1 MVFLNPAILF
11 GLLAASIPILIHL
24 LNLRKLKK
32 IEFSTLQFL
41 KELQKNKIR
50 RIKIKQWL
58 LLALRVMI
66 ILFLVMAFARPTL
79 EGVALGGTTSAAKTT
94 AVFILDDTFSMSVI
108 DGRGSYFNQ
117 AKEIM
122 IDLLKN
128 FQEGDEIAVINIS
141 GNNPEEIKPTT
152 NLSELL
158 NSIQEISISNVS
170 GSIHNSL
177 IKTARI
183 ISESKNF
190 NKEIYILSDF
200 QQGRISDESAISDL
214 GELLD
219 QSVKLYT
226 VHISGGDVFNAAIT
240 NIKAISQIFEMNKPI
255 SFEVTVTNFALTPV
269 SNIVVSLF
277 MGDERKVQQSVDI
290 SAGQSHVL
298 SMETIADK
306 TGFIEIYAEI
316 EDDAILHDNRRYT
329 NIFIPDQIPVLILSD
344 NEADAA
350 FLNLALTAADNDKTL
365 NITKR
370 NLSQIATV
378 DLNRFKTIFVIGS
391 GSDKKQERLN
401 SFVNNGGGLVLMPGS
416 GTTPDGYQ
424 ALTSAL
430 NLPHPSAS
438 VGRINDASNIF
449 SFDNIEFG
457 HPLFSELFVKKE
469 KRNVESPDIY
479 HYFRIS
485 TAGIGRNIITM
496 NDGSSFLGE
505 YLNGSGKILLFN
517 LAPVLGWSNFP
528 LKSIFA
534 PLLHKSVFY
543 LSAADRGADDHI
555 AGSRIN
561 INVRGNVSPQLRIE
575 KPEDS
580 EEIINRTVDI
590 SSFIDYGNTN
600 QVGNYKVF
608 AGDELIEMFA
618 VNTDPL
624 ESTVSY
630 VTQNEFEEYLDKINF
645 KGKHIAI
652 DRDMNPAEVILQAR
666 FGSELWKYFLV
677 VALLLALIEMFIARN
692 AKKELAEVN

>member
-41 KELQKNKIR
+41 KELQKQKIR

-66 ILFLVMAFARPTL
+66 ILFLVTAFARPTL

-94 AVFILDDTFSMSVI
+94 AVFIFDDTFSMSVI
-108 DGRGSYFNQ
+108 DARGSYFNQ

-122 IDLLKN
+122 LDLLKN

-141 GNNPEEIKPTT
+141 GNNPEELKPTT
-152 NLSELL
+152 NLSEII

-177 IKTARI
+177 IKAARI

-190 NKEIYILSDF
+190 NKEIYILTDF
-200 QQGRISDESAISDL
+200 QQGRITDESAASDL

-219 QSVKLYT
+219 QNIKLYT
-226 VHISGGDVFNAAIT
+226 VQVSGGDVFNAAIT
-240 NIKAISQIFEMNKPI
+240 NIKVRSQIFEKNKPI
-255 SFEVTVTNFALTPV
+255 SFEVTVTNFAATPALNV
-269 SNIVVSLF
+269 VVSLF
-277 MGDERKVQQSVDI
+277 MDDERKVQQSVDI
-290 SAGQSHVL
+290 GAGQSQVL
-298 SMETIADK
+298 SMETIADR
-306 TGFIEIYAEI
+306 TGFIKIYAEI

-365 NITKR
+365 NITSR
-370 NLSQIATV
+370 NLSQIASV
-378 DLNRFKTIFVIGS
+378 DLIRFKTVFVIGS
-391 GSDKKQERLN
+391 GSGKRLERLN
-401 SFVNNGGGLVLMPGS
+401 SFVNSGGGLVLMPGS
-416 GTTPDGYQ
+416 GTTLDGYQ

-430 NLPHPSAS
+430 NLPQPSAS
-438 VGRINDASNIF
+438 IGRINDASNIF
-449 SFDNIEFG
+449 NFDNVEFG

-485 TAGIGRNIITM
+485 TAGLGRNIITM

-505 YLNGSGKILLFN
+505 YLNGSGKRLLFN

-543 LSAADRGADDHI
+543 LSAADRRADDHI
-555 AGSRIN
+555 AGSRVN
-561 INVRGNVSPQLRIE
+561 LNLRGNVSPQLRIE
-575 KPEDS
+575 QPEDS
-580 EEIINRTVDI
+580 EEIINRTGDI
-590 SSFIDYGNTN
+590 SNFIDFENTSH
-600 QVGNYKVF
+600 VGNYKVF

-630 VTQNEFEEYLDKINF
+630 VTRSEFEEYLDKINF

-677 VALLLALIEMFIARN
+677 VALLLALIEMLIARN
-692 AKKELAEVN
+692 VKKELAEVN

>member
-1 MVFLNPAILF
+1 
-11 GLLAASIPILIHL
+11 
-24 LNLRKLKK
+24 
-32 IEFSTLQFL
+32 
-41 KELQKNKIR
+41 
-50 RIKIKQWL
+50 
-58 LLALRVMI
+58 
-66 ILFLVMAFARPTL
+66 MAFARPTL